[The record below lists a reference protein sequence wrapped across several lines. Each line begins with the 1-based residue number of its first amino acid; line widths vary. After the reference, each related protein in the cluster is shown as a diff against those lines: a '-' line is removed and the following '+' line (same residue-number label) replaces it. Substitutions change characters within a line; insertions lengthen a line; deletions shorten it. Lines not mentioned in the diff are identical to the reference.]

1 MADALNNIIDL
12 NVAIQEDNLE
22 KAKTLVAELNTQI
35 SELKERF
42 EIPADQDI
50 CNYFSLQI
58 TFDNFENNTR
68 DYVLENFQGIDPRT
82 VKVFK
87 WYRNVNSLF
96 QNSENEKIIN
106 LLEETLQL
114 NEIEDFQISG
124 IFRMIN
130 YTQRYDLFKIL
141 KEKSIL

>member
-68 DYVLENFQGIDPRT
+68 DYVLENFQGIDSKT

-130 YTQRYDLFKIL
+130 YTQRYDLFKVL
-141 KEKSIL
+141 KEKNIL